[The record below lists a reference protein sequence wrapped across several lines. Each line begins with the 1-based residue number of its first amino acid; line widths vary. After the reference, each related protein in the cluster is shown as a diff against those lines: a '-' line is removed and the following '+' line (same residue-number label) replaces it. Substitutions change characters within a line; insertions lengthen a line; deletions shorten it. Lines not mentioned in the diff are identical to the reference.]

1 MAVFQEELRAEIDRI
16 KNNSKV
22 SQTPLNLTHDLC
34 ITDTPSN
41 YHIKVSKAQ
50 ERIYRLM
57 NRIDDL
63 KTVDSVP
70 SVQMHI
76 PNEVPMTSSVK
87 STKKKGNASTS
98 ASPRPSRTP
107 KKSSSN

>member
-1 MAVFQEELRAEIDRI
+1 LRAEIDRI
-16 KNNSKV
+16 KNSSKV
-22 SQTPLNLTHDLC
+22 SQTLLNLTHDFS
-34 ITDTPSN
+34 IPDTPAN
-41 YHIKVSKAQ
+41 YHIKVAKAQ

-70 SVQMHI
+70 SVHLHV
-76 PNEVPMTSSVK
+76 PTEVPMASSLK
-87 STKKKGNASTS
+87 STKKKGNASAS

-107 KKSSSN
+107 KKQSSN